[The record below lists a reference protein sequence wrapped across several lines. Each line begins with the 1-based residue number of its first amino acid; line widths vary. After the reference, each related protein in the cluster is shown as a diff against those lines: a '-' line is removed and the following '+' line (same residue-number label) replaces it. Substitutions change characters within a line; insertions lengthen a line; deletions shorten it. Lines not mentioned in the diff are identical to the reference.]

1 MSELRGRGSGRSRG
15 YLRGRGRG
23 GRGGRAY
30 RGSMPV
36 NAASSFTNTMVRDVS
51 TEYDPSGAPGT
62 SDKPRKPQKP
72 PRPPFEGPL
81 YDWSLA
87 TPRPKLRYLTTCE
100 DADSAIQELVAK
112 KVPAV
117 GFDIEWRPQ
126 FLPKQPENPVAL
138 VQLASEYAI
147 YLFQITS
154 MRGAALIQ
162 VISCAL

>member
-1 MSELRGRGSGRSRG
+1 
-15 YLRGRGRG
+15 
-23 GRGGRAY
+23 
-30 RGSMPV
+30 MPV
-36 NAASSFTNTMVRDVS
+36 NAASFLANTGAHDVS
-51 TEYDPSGAPGT
+51 MEPGPSGTPEA
-62 SDKPRKPQKP
+62 SDKSRKPQKP

-87 TPRPKLRYLTTCE
+87 TPRPRLRYLKNCE

-112 KVPAV
+112 KVRAV

-138 VQLASEYAI
+138 VQLASEDAI